1 MEVIIQVTPEG
12 VKKKKKKNT
21 SCKCQKKKLR
31 ENNDQIN
38 LKKGGGRKQDY
49 KQKSIKYHS
58 Q

>member
-1 MEVIIQVTPEG
+1 MS
-12 VKKKKKKNT
+12 KKKKLK
-21 SCKCQKKKLR
+21 

-38 LKKGGGRKQDY
+38 LKKGGERKQDY

>member
-1 MEVIIQVTPEG
+1 M
-12 VKKKKKKNT
+12 
-21 SCKCQKKKLR
+21 SKKKLR

-38 LKKGGGRKQDY
+38 LKKGGRKQDY